1 MANNLNP
8 MMVMAMLQQA
18 NPRDVVMQIANN
30 QYANDPF
37 VQNLVQMAERGDTQ
51 GLQKV
56 VSGMLGAQGKNFS
69 AEMQNLLNAVKSP
82 NNFRY

>member
-1 MANNLNP
+1 MANSINP
-8 MMVMAMLQQA
+8 MMVMAMLQQS

-30 QYANDPF
+30 QYPNDPF

-56 VSGMLGAQGKNFS
+56 VGGMLGAQGKNFS

-82 NNFRY
+82 NNFKY

>member
-8 MMVMAMLQQA
+8 MALMSMLRQRG
-18 NPRDVVMQIANN
+18 PRDVVMQIANQ

-37 VQNLVQMAERGDTQ
+37 VQNLIQMAERGDTQ

-56 VSGMLGAQGKNFS
+56 VGDMLGAQGKNFS
-69 AEMQNLLNAVKSP
+69 AEMQNLLNAAKSS
-82 NNFRY
+82 NNFY

>member
-8 MMVMAMLQQA
+8 MIVMSMLRQS
-18 NPRDVVMQIANN
+18 NPRDVVMQIANQ
-30 QYANDPF
+30 QYPNDPF
-37 VQNLVQMAERGDTQ
+37 IHNLVQMAERGDTQ

-56 VSGMLGAQGKNFS
+56 VGGMLGAQGKNFS

-82 NNFRY
+82 NNFKY